1 MGKVINGV
9 QARLDQGYGDQWID
23 LPKQGTFMSRG
34 GTINKYP
41 KTQGPLRQSRRDSHL
56 VMNQTGHL
64 GVAVWLTPGLLV
76 DLCEPGPQ

>member
-1 MGKVINGV
+1 
-9 QARLDQGYGDQWID
+9 
-23 LPKQGTFMSRG
+23 MSRG